1 MRRAPVFLAA
11 LASLVAATSATP
23 GAQCA
28 VFSKAVSCA
37 QPAKPPMRLD
47 FGATTPLLRAGPVTG
62 AHMWPAPTNIPSSA
76 VDCAMVQQP
85 DPKFHSAM
93 PIVRPSAGE
102 GATFAMNIVRVPSCK
117 TK

>member
-1 MRRAPVFLAA
+1 
-11 LASLVAATSATP
+11 
-23 GAQCA
+23 
-28 VFSKAVSCA
+28 
-37 QPAKPPMRLD
+37 
-47 FGATTPLLRAGPVTG
+47 
-62 AHMWPAPTNIPSSA
+62 
-76 VDCAMVQQP
+76 MVQQP